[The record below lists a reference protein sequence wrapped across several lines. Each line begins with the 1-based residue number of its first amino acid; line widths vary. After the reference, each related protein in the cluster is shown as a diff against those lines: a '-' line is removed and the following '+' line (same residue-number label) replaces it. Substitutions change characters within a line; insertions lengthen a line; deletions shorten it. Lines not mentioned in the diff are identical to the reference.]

1 MRRRLNVQHPTSS
14 IQHPA
19 SNIGFT
25 LLELVVVLV
34 IVGMAFSLVLPAI
47 GSGLRHWRLRGA
59 AREVVTL
66 LKFTRNQAVVK
77 KEPFQVILDR
87 SRNLYWLDKGDA
99 PVLSDPDQA
108 DEKGIRLY
116 ALPNGVRFGEVTVD
130 GSNREGERVGI
141 LFFPRGSSTGGE
153 VQILDER
160 GKGYRIRVDPVTGHA
175 RIAR

>member
-25 LLELVVVLV
+25 LLELVVVLA

-47 GSGLRHWRLRGA
+47 GSGLRHWRLQAA
-59 AREVVTL
+59 AREVATL
-66 LKFTRNQAVVK
+66 LKFTRNRSVAG
-77 KEPFQVILDR
+77 KEPLQVILDR

-99 PVLSDPDQA
+99 PVLNDPDQA

-116 ALPNGVRFGEVTVD
+116 TLPDGVQFGEVTV
-130 GSNREGERVGI
+130 GGYTVGGERVGI
-141 LFFPRGSSTGGE
+141 FFFPRGSSTGGE

-160 GKGYRIRVDPVTGHA
+160 GKGYRISVDPVTGQA